1 VQTPSASDSL
11 RFQATAL
18 LLAFVAVALCTG
30 CKRESNI
37 TVTGRVLKNG
47 QPLAVGP
54 TGNVQIT
61 LVPDVSADEHYTS
74 SIGECDKQGNFT
86 IPNVK
91 PGRYKIGV
99 EQFDPTPQTDKLNGA
114 FMAAGGKIIR
124 DLDGKAPV
132 VIELTKPGS

>member
-1 VQTPSASDSL
+1 MQF
-11 RFQATAL
+11 RFKAATL
-18 LLAFVAVALCTG
+18 LLTLIAVGLSAG
-30 CKRESNI
+30 CKRESNV

-54 TGNVQIT
+54 TGNVQVT

-99 EQFDPTPQTDKLNGA
+99 EQYDPNPQTDKLNGA
-114 FMAAGGKIIR
+114 FMAASGKIIR

>member
-1 VQTPSASDSL
+1 MIL
-11 RFQATAL
+11 RFR
-18 LLAFVAVALCTG
+18 LLALVVVVSAALCCAG
-30 CKRESNI
+30 CKRETNV

-47 QPLAVGP
+47 QPLAIGP

-61 LVPDVSADEHYTS
+61 LVPDLPPDEHYTS
-74 SIGECDKQGNFT
+74 RIGECDKEGNFT
-86 IPNVK
+86 ITNVK

-99 EQFDPTPQTDKLNGA
+99 EQFDPNPQMDKLNGA
-114 FMAAGGKIIR
+114 FTAAGGKITR